1 MMQSQGRF
9 RENADARTRWEVAVL
24 AAETT
29 LALKSAMTAL
39 YSLEQGDTQDFR
51 RYVTELNDRAENIWS
66 VYKRLSGQG
75 DE

>member
-1 MMQSQGRF
+1 MP
-9 RENADARTRWEVAVL
+9 ATRWEVAVL

-39 YSLEQGDTQDFR
+39 YSLEQGDAQDFR